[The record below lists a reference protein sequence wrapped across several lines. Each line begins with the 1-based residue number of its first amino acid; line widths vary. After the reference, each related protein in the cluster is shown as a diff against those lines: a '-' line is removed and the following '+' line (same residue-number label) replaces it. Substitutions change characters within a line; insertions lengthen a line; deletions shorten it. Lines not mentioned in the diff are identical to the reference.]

1 MVKWFLPLLAVGML
15 ACSEQAAEKE
25 QHAAEEKPA
34 PAPVKSLQAQV
45 LDTSRYLSQQAFQ
58 ALSSVLM
65 AQIEEVGPAG
75 AVPFCNERALPLTDS
90 VAWQHGIS
98 IRRIAS
104 RYRNPANAANE
115 AESAMLLEWEKAI
128 AALEQPKVRWFDQ
141 GDSISWYGAIT
152 IPNPRCLHCH
162 GLLKEGDIHPKTM
175 AQIKRYY
182 PNDRAVNFELGDL
195 RGMWKISYP
204 KAFFVR

>member
-25 QHAAEEKPA
+25 QHAAEEKAA
-34 PAPVKSLQAQV
+34 PAPVKSLEAQV

-65 AQIEEVGPAG
+65 AQIEEVGPDG

-90 VAWQHGIS
+90 VARQHGIS
-98 IRRIAS
+98 ISRIAS

-128 AALEQPKVRWFDQ
+128 AALEQPKARWFDQ

-152 IPNPRCLHCH
+152 IPNPHCLHCH
-162 GLLKEGDIHPKTM
+162 GLLKEGDIHPKTL